1 MMERCPALTSEQV
14 NEQIRAAFQPVTTPQ
29 NPANPRIGIEIE
41 WLVLDAADP
50 LRRVHVD
57 EVRTAVG
64 EQALPA
70 EGVISF
76 EAGGQV
82 ELSTQAVLG
91 PDLLIDR
98 MRQDTHE
105 LSRRIRESGLRL
117 LSLGLDPVRPPEMSE
132 EVPRLRAIA
141 HSLDRHGPN
150 GRLIMS
156 STASLQINIDYGAD
170 PWRSFQVLS
179 QLGPLISAMF
189 SNSPIILGK
198 ITGEVGRRQPIWFK
212 IDPTRCNDVL
222 LNDPED
228 WLDFAL
234 NAEVL
239 MRTDG
244 NGIHAV
250 LDGSTLADWLRSG
263 HLSGYPTAVDV
274 ALHLSTLYPPVR
286 PRGWLELRMIDAIA
300 DPAREVAIG
309 LVWAMLAD
317 VETTERF
324 GAHADRYKLSWE
336 QARTGL
342 ADPQVQLAAQEALTL
357 AADRLALDGSSL
369 ATALTAWRDG
379 PVAEGRTPGDEA
391 LERFN
396 PSRADLGLGS
406 PPGFE

>member
-1 MMERCPALTSEQV
+1 
-14 NEQIRAAFQPVTTPQ
+14 
-29 NPANPRIGIEIE
+29 
-41 WLVLDAADP
+41 
-50 LRRVHVD
+50 
-57 EVRTAVG
+57 
-64 EQALPA
+64 
-70 EGVISF
+70 
-76 EAGGQV
+76 
-82 ELSTQAVLG
+82 
-91 PDLLIDR
+91 
-98 MRQDTHE
+98 
-105 LSRRIRESGLRL
+105 
-117 LSLGLDPVRPPEMSE
+117 
-132 EVPRLRAIA
+132 
-141 HSLDRHGPN
+141 
-150 GRLIMS
+150 MS

-189 SNSPIILGK
+189 SNSPIILGQS
-198 ITGEVGRRQPIWFK
+198 TGEVGRRQPIWFK

-234 NAEVL
+234 NAELL

-244 NGIHAV
+244 EGIHAV

-317 VETTERF
+317 AETTERF
-324 GAHADRYKLSWE
+324 GLLADRCELSWE

-357 AADRLALDGSSL
+357 ASDRLALDGSSL
-369 ATALTAWRDG
+369 TTALTAWRDG
-379 PVAEGRTPGDEA
+379 PAAEGRTPGDEA
-391 LERFN
+391 LQRFD
-396 PSRADLGLGS
+396 PSRADLGLAS